1 MFKMLLLFSVVF
13 SGSLMA
19 QNMADKENY
28 KDAYIDMPDGSSRY
42 VGKCSTHEDY
52 EKFYF
57 KTKKVLQKY
66 TDPSDLS
73 EAQIKAILAKFDKE
87 VISLVLKTLN
97 MYEISNSSSE
107 VSILK
112 DYIDDITVESISSVF
127 GPELNLIRFN
137 VGLGGGNGSY
147 MVFNKIKNGSGITYE
162 MMSYTF
168 DSELN
173 YCDQKVWLQN
183 SK

>member
-1 MFKMLLLFSVVF
+1 
-13 SGSLMA
+13 
-19 QNMADKENY
+19 MADKENY

-73 EAQIKAILAKFDKE
+73 EAQIKAILSKFDKE

>member
-1 MFKMLLLFSVVF
+1 MFKMLLVFTLVF

-73 EAQIKAILAKFDKE
+73 EAQIKAILAKFDKQ

-127 GPELNLIRFN
+127 GPELDLIRFN
-137 VGLGGGNGSY
+137 VGVGGGNGSY

-162 MMSYTF
+162 MMSFTF

-173 YCDQKVWLQN
+173 YCDRKVWLQN

>member
-1 MFKMLLLFSVVF
+1 MFKMLLALSVVF

-66 TDPSDLS
+66 TDPSELS

-87 VISLVLKTLN
+87 VITLVLKTLN

-112 DYIDDITVESISSVF
+112 DYIDDITVESLSSVVH
-127 GPELNLIRFN
+127 PDLDLIRFN
-137 VGLGGGNGSY
+137 VGVGGGNGSF
-147 MVFNKIKNGSGITYE
+147 MVFNKLKKGSSTSYE

-168 DSELN
+168 DSDLN

>member
-1 MFKMLLLFSVVF
+1 MFKMLLALSVVF
-13 SGSLMA
+13 SGSVMA

-28 KDAYIDMPDGSSRY
+28 NDAYIDMPDGSSRY

-66 TDPSDLS
+66 TDPSELS
-73 EAQIKAILAKFDKE
+73 EAQIKTILAKFDKE
-87 VISLVLKTLN
+87 VITLVFKTLN

-127 GPELNLIRFN
+127 HPELDLIRFN
-137 VGLGGGNGSY
+137 VGVGGGNGSFL
-147 MVFNKIKNGSGITYE
+147 VFNKLKKGSSVTYE

-168 DSELN
+168 DSDLN

>member
-1 MFKMLLLFSVVF
+1 
-13 SGSLMA
+13 
-19 QNMADKENY
+19 MADKENY

-137 VGLGGGNGSY
+137 VGVGGGNGSY